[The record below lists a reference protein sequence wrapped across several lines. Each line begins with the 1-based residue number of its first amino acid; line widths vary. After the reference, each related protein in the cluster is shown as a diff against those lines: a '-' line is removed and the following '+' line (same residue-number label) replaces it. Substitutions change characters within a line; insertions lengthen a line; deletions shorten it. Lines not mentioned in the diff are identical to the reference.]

1 MFGQQDDET
10 PEVIAAE
17 QAGSISAPS
26 PKGGGSPL
34 SQQHEGDGAD
44 SSGAV
49 ANAGDVGGGRQG
61 GDAPD
66 MLKDKGTVDQYLTQ
80 KIMNDKEGRY
90 VTIMEES
97 LNALKKLDPVD
108 VRYAYDKS
116 GMDGEGTLKETET
129 LVNNAVDAGVTTG
142 QMSEE
147 EGEKR
152 KFAFK
157 NIFNVIS
164 REEMPLFLI
173 DFGMRAM
180 MAGETMGDLGAL
192 GAAGSGAMGALQGRR
207 KEAYDRQ
214 VAEGQRRREDH
225 KTSHDITMDRIEAE
239 QKERELDIKE
249 REKPPTLTETLNGF
263 VYWDQTLNDGAG
275 GWAEATVKG
284 KKIEPPLSSVN
295 RPFAPAALAEQLK
308 QSGFFSDQDVAILA
322 AKQPGRGQI
331 KKDAM
336 DAWERRMD
344 DKTYPTNPATGRSFT
359 STEWKSVP
367 DVEKEKYRS
376 EYTER
381 YVNEYLS
388 VYEEVISDKDAA
400 AAAQRALA
408 AQPQ

>member
-1 MFGQQDDET
+1 MIPATQRSGALNNMFGQQDDET

-239 QKERELDIKE
+239 QKERELDIDEAGEGGVKWQSQYLE
-249 REKPPTLTETLNGF
+249 NFYRDLGYSEAEIGRILAGGPDNTELINENIKRISASVEKIKAAENEFTASAGQRKMATIPDESGKLIQKPYADLTEEDIVRAAQWTAEQSIKRAGALRESERRE
-263 VYWDQTLNDGAG
+263 QTLNRVRK
-275 GWAEATVKG
+275 E
-284 KKIEPPLSSVN
+284 
-295 RPFAPAALAEQLK
+295 
-308 QSGFFSDQDVAILA
+308 SGIGS
-322 AKQPGRGQI
+322 
-331 KKDAM
+331 
-336 DAWERRMD
+336 
-344 DKTYPTNPATGRSFT
+344 
-359 STEWKSVP
+359 
-367 DVEKEKYRS
+367 
-376 EYTER
+376 
-381 YVNEYLS
+381 
-388 VYEEVISDKDAA
+388 
-400 AAAQRALA
+400 
-408 AQPQ
+408 